1 MRTAEDTLYEE
12 FKLVFPHVTREMFKK
27 SITKDG
33 LVEASIK
40 AMKTYADERLMAAS
54 NIVLKVTQENY
65 DDTSEDVCRKI
76 RHRLID
82 DIKLD

>member
-1 MRTAEDTLYEE
+1 
-12 FKLVFPHVTREMFKK
+12 
-27 SITKDG
+27 
-33 LVEASIK
+33 
-40 AMKTYADERLMAAS
+40 MKTYADERLMAAS